1 MPLLVSLSPCLQ
13 GMNMNNNT
21 LSDTARRRGLA
32 VILVDTFF
40 MWGGFFM
47 VIPLISVHY
56 VDDLG
61 WSAASIGLVL
71 AVRQL
76 TQQGL
81 TLPGGMLADRV
92 GAKWLICSGML
103 LRAAGFACMAWA
115 DTFPLLLA
123 SAILAAIGGSLFESP
138 KSASIA
144 ALTNPTNRAR
154 YYSLLGVV
162 GGLGMTLG
170 PLLGALLLRTDF
182 SIVALVAASCYLITF
197 LLTVLF
203 LPAVQVSSERHGLT
217 YGIAL
222 ALHDRPFMIF

>member
-1 MPLLVSLSPCLQ
+1 MEMRSKDMLSEA
-13 GMNMNNNT
+13 T
-21 LSDTARRRGLA
+21 RRRGLI
-32 VILVDTFF
+32 VILIDTFF

-81 TLPGGMLADRV
+81 TLLGGMLADRF
-92 GAKWLICSGML
+92 GAKWLICGGML

-123 SAILAAIGGSLFESP
+123 SALLAAIGGSLFESP
-138 KSASIA
+138 RSAAIA
-144 ALTNPTNRAR
+144 ALTNATDRAR

-162 GGLGMTLG
+162 GGMGMTLG
-170 PLLGALLLRTDF
+170 PLLGALLLRADF
-182 SIVALVAASCYLITF
+182 LVVALVSSSCYLVTF
-197 LLTVLF
+197 LLTVLW
-203 LPAVQVSSERHGLT
+203 LPPVQVASERRG
-217 YGIAL
+217 
-222 ALHDRPFMIF
+222 R

>member
-1 MPLLVSLSPCLQ
+1 MHNNHCLSEA
-13 GMNMNNNT
+13 T
-21 LSDTARRRGLA
+21 RRRGLIA
-32 VILVDTFF
+32 ILVDTFF

-92 GAKWLICSGML
+92 GAKWLICAGML

-123 SAILAAIGGSLFESP
+123 SALLAAIGGSLFESP
-138 KSASIA
+138 LSAAIAAIPACSTRKCCRPTKASI
-144 ALTNPTNRAR
+144 
-154 YYSLLGVV
+154 
-162 GGLGMTLG
+162 
-170 PLLGALLLRTDF
+170 
-182 SIVALVAASCYLITF
+182 SISSVRQSRERGEAPGHF
-197 LLTVLF
+197 RRRHVLQ
-203 LPAVQVSSERHGLT
+203 LP
-217 YGIAL
+217 
-222 ALHDRPFMIF
+222 